1 MNALTSLLLSSTP
14 QILPKLRHPS
24 DSVLLPSTSAF
35 GEEQEGILFSPISVA
50 TEPRGRRFWGIY
62 GWKRWLPYMS
72 QKRSTPN
79 LRSTVWK
86 SVCNPHLYCRDPSLY
101 RSRTRQSPRVVICPM
116 APIYLQTRNN
126 KTSLLELRSLP
137 DDAER
142 DVLKPDHMPSFMN
155 QNKRKIYTLPNLS
168 NNFNVFFRLLLS
180 VYFFIFL

>member
-14 QILPKLRHPS
+14 QILPKLRHPP

-126 KTSLLELRSLP
+126 KTSLLELRSLQ

-142 DVLKPDHMPSFMN
+142 DVLKPDHMLPFMN
-155 QNKRKIYTLPNLS
+155 RNKRKIYI
-168 NNFNVFFRLLLS
+168 
-180 VYFFIFL
+180 YIYIA